1 MAHDGRPTVL
11 LVEDEPAQRE
21 VLGYNLDAEGFRVV
35 ASDNGEDASSSS
47 TKRRPTSSSST
58 G

>member
-1 MAHDGRPTVL
+1 MTAQAQPTVL

-21 VLGYNLDAEGFRVV
+21 VLAYNLEAEGFAVTQ
-35 ASDNGEDASSSS
+35 AADGEEAMMLVDEAA
-47 TKRRPTSSSST
+47 PTSSSST